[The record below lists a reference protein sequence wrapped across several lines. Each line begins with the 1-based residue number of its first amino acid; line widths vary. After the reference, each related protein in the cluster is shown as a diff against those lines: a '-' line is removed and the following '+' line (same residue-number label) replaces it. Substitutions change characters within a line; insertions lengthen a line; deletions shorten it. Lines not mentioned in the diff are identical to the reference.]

1 MSFELPE
8 GKHLAIVGPSGAGK
22 SSVLR
27 LLLRFWKYER
37 GRIILGAYEIRV
49 YDPADVRRVLA
60 VVTQSPYLFTGTL
73 RENLLLARPDADEAM
88 LRVSFGRICP
98 PFAGWLVDR

>member
-8 GKHLAIVGPSGAGK
+8 GKPLAIVGPSGAGK

-60 VVTQSPYLFTGTL
+60 
-73 RENLLLARPDADEAM
+73 RPDADEAM
-88 LRVSFGRICP
+88 LRAVIWPNLSTVCRMARRSVNKARI
-98 PFAGWLVDR
+98 